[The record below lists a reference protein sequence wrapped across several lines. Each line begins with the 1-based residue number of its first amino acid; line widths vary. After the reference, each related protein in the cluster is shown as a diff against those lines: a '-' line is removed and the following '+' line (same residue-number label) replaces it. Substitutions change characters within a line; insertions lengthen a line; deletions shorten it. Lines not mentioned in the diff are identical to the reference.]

1 MKKIHKVIFSIAFST
16 FLLAIGVLIGSY
28 LTDRKI
34 KDVEGS
40 LYNTTKIAVV
50 NLDEGVKYRGKHRNF
65 AKELISAQHQN
76 IVITG
81 LDDAK
86 NGISEGRYAAYIVMP
101 SDFSRNVATINAKPR
116 KSLIKYEMSEN
127 LSDVAKD
134 KAIINVSSINKSL
147 NEDLGYVY
155 LYSVFNELHKGQN
168 QAIKVLSNDSKDK
181 EVLMAISNI
190 DLIESIN
197 ITEVKRLANN
207 ITTLNVIKDFEKNKE
222 LINTI
227 DLTYKGY
234 LSESEK
240 ELNSIKDSS
249 TKMDENL
256 EKLGISINSIPILRD
271 GDTNNYELENTT
283 NSIKDY
289 NTKLEESKTSI
300 LNSLS
305 GLENKN
311 DISGDSLLNASK
323 VFVKSVEDH
332 NTLLANSNKYESV
345 SNDITNSIK
354 NININ
359 NLSSIQKVYEQII
372 KNNKGY
378 IARAKLER
386 YIADKS
392 IEYSGS
398 GKTKEQI
405 LKQIF
410 LDSTT
415 DGNIKSAIQIYSSV
429 NNLTNIT
436 NLEKYYNYT
445 RNNIEDENSLSD
457 EGMIKN
463 KFVQATK
470 TDTSNLFTYLH
481 TKLKNYS
488 DNFPSKIDTKD
499 IIEANEAFK
508 KYNYNFDNA
517 KEEVKNITS
526 VDMNNINNTV
536 ENDLDPLAK
545 LQSNHKEKL
554 IEQYDSD
561 KESSTLFVENMGI
574 YNPLNYIKKDKIE
587 QFVNYYISNSRDI
600 ESKINKRDS
609 EYKTFVDKSYDS
621 ANKHV
626 DLLQKDIYKYKKLS
640 DKKLENGLKTAKSS
654 RNKTSSQ
661 NESLLYNYINT
672 LPYSR
677 LGKTE
682 NTATYQFM
690 VNPVNTE
697 STHLSKK
704 NVKIS
709 TDYNRYVMICMG
721 ALLAIMSGS
730 LVCSKLSKKKSK
742 H

>member
-86 NGISEGRYAAYIVMP
+86 NGISDGRYAAYIVMP

-147 NEDLGYVY
+147 NDDLGYVY

-207 ITTLNVIKDFEKNKE
+207 ITTLNVIKDFGKNKE

-283 NSIKDY
+283 DSIKAY

-305 GLENKN
+305 GFENKN

-323 VFVKSVEDH
+323 VFVKSVEEH
-332 NTLLANSNKYESV
+332 NSLLTNSNKYESV
-345 SNDITNSIK
+345 SNDITNSIR
-354 NININ
+354 NIN
-359 NLSSIQKVYEQII
+359 NLSSTQKVYEQII
-372 KNNKGY
+372 ENNKGY
-378 IARAKLER
+378 IAGAKLER
-386 YIADKS
+386 YIADKY

-436 NLEKYYNYT
+436 NLQKYYDYT
-445 RNNIEDENSLSD
+445 RNNIGVENSSLD
-457 EGMIKN
+457 EERIKTEL
-463 KFVQATK
+463 VQAAK
-470 TDTSNLFTYLH
+470 TDMSNLFTYLH
-481 TKLKNYS
+481 TKLKTYS

-508 KYNYNFDNA
+508 KYNWNFDNA

-545 LQSNHKEKL
+545 AQSNHKEKL
-554 IEQYDSD
+554 LEQYDSD
-561 KESSTLFVENMGI
+561 KENSTLFVENMGI

-600 ESKINKRDS
+600 ESKINKKDS
-609 EYKTFVDKSYDS
+609 EYKAFVDKSYDS

-626 DLLQKDIYKYKKLS
+626 DLLQKDIHKYKKLS

-721 ALLAIMSGS
+721 ALLVIMSGS